1 MAAAPAWPGRP
12 PVDPSAHHFLRSGA
26 SISHFFY
33 QVKKEL
39 CWRNS
44 QPGIRG
50 HLGFE
55 IQWIWALLWAGK
67 LWRFLW
73 ITDTR
78 RPGGAAQFF
87 PLIYFPFQAWTSSQT
102 RKTQK
107 ELCWKQIQLPF
118 DHNMKLISCY
128 GKSRSNRVGNRRPGR
143 SPDWSWQVASYE
155 WVQSQDKYTTNPRK
169 IKQELCWKNNPLEG
183 HEFIGSIQ
191 TSASMGSARFS

>member
-12 PVDPSAHHFLRSGA
+12 PVDTSAHHFYALERPFLTFSTKW
-26 SISHFFY
+26 
-33 QVKKEL
+33 KKNFVEETHSL
-39 CWRNS
+39 AFVAIWVWNPMNLS
-44 QPGIRG
+44 VIMSWEVM
-50 HLGFE
+50 E
-55 IQWIWALLWAGK
+55 ILVDHRHPPA
-67 LWRFLW
+67 
-73 ITDTR
+73 R
-78 RPGGAAQFF
+78 RRRTIF
-87 PLIYFPFQAWTSSQT
+87 PLIYFPFQAWTSSKT

-143 SPDWSWQVASYE
+143 SHWSWQVASYE